1 MMSNNPEARLAAA
14 LAKLQA
20 LAEKQQ
26 QSLHKLKDQLNLNL
40 EEVDNGRQKSEPSHN
55 D

>member
-1 MMSNNPEARLAAA
+1 MNNTPETELAAT
-14 LAKLQA
+14 
-20 LAEKQQ
+20 LAELRALDEKQL
-26 QSLHKLKDQLNLNL
+26 QSVDKLKDQLNLNL